1 MTIKSVSRRRFLQ
14 SSAAL
19 VVSFSFVAP
28 AMNALAAMTEKPGKS
43 MDAKAVD
50 AWLAI
55 GRNGQVTVYTG
66 KVDLGTGINTALAQI
81 VAEELEV
88 PLTQVHMVHGDTA
101 LTLDQGP
108 TFGSLSIQAAG
119 PTLRQA
125 AATARE
131 ALRQTAARRFG
142 VPVSAIAIQNGTAA
156 VSGDPTKKISYAD
169 LLADGRLNLASDPK
183 VLLKSPKDYQVV
195 GRPFRRMDIPAKAT
209 GEFTFMQDMKV
220 HGMLHARVIRPKA
233 IGAKIVAFDPHSI
246 AGIKG
251 AQVVRNGNFLAVVA
265 PTEWGAIKAA
275 QQLNV
280 SWSDWAELPKMADI
294 YQSVRNTPVKDTLT
308 ITKQG
313 EVSTAMAG
321 AAKTLKASYEWPV
334 QTHGSIGPSCAIA
347 DFKKGKLTLWS
358 STQAPHLTQK
368 QIAELLHL
376 PKDNVRV
383 IYVEGAGCYGRNGHE
398 DATADAAVLSHM
410 LGKPVRVQWMRHDE
424 HGWDPKGPPVVCDQE
439 AALDSAGNIIA
450 WRTNAREPWRI
461 NPAQEVPLLAGQ
473 LVSNSPLYGAASN
486 PGTIEKNA
494 NPGYR
499 VPNIYAT
506 VERVQTTP
514 FRVSWLRGPGR
525 LQNTF
530 ANESFMDELAAAAGA
545 DPVAFRLK
553 HLSDPRGIAVLKAA
567 VGKAGWQPRPAHTG
581 HSQAGRYAEG
591 QGVTYVK
598 YDGDRTYVAA
608 VAQVVVD
615 RETGTV
621 RVKKVTVAQDCGLVV
636 NPDGTRNQI
645 EGQVV
650 QTISRTLHE
659 EVRFDQSAI
668 TSVDWATYP
677 ILTFPE
683 APQSIDVVLLDRP
696 DKPAWGVGEPA
707 TSVIPSAIANAIYDA
722 VGVRARTV
730 PFTPERIKALMV

>member
-1 MTIKSVSRRRFLQ
+1 MKIESVSRRRFLQ

-19 VVSFSFVAP
+19 VVSFSIAAP
-28 AMNALAAMTEKPGKS
+28 AMESLAATGAKPGKN

-88 PLTQVHMVHGDTA
+88 PLAQVDMVHGDTA
-101 LTLDQGP
+101 FTLDQGP

-131 ALRQTAARRFG
+131 ALRQAAANRFN
-142 VPVSAIAIQNGTAA
+142 VPASSIVIQNGTAHVTGA
-156 VSGDPTKKISYAD
+156 PNKQISYSD
-169 LLADGRLNLASDPK
+169 LLANGQLNLASDPQAP
-183 VLLKSPKDYQVV
+183 LKSPKDYKVV
-195 GRPFRRMDIPAKAT
+195 GRPFRRKDIPAKTT

-220 HGMLHARVIRPKA
+220 RGMLHARVIRPKA
-233 IGAKIVAFDPHSI
+233 IGAKIVAVDAHSI

-275 QQLNV
+275 RQLEV
-280 SWSDWAELPKMADI
+280 TWSDWAELPKMANI
-294 YQSVRNTPVKDTLT
+294 YQSVRDTRLKDTQT
-308 ITKQG
+308 ITRQG
-313 EVSTAMAG
+313 DVGAAMAG

-439 AALDSAGNIIA
+439 AALDNAGNIIA
-450 WRTNAREPWRI
+450 WRTNSREPWRI

-473 LVSNSPLYGAASN
+473 LVNNAQIYEAASN
-486 PGTIEKNA
+486 PGTVEKNA
-494 NPGYR
+494 NPGYK
-499 VPNIYAT
+499 VPNLYAT
-506 VERVQTTP
+506 VERVETTP

-553 HLSDPRGIAVLKAA
+553 HMDDPRGIAVLKAA
-567 VGKAGWQPRPAHTG
+567 ADKDGWQPRPAHTG
-581 HSQAGRYAEG
+581 HPQAGRYAEG
-591 QGVTYVK
+591 RGITYVK

-608 VAQVVVD
+608 VAHVVVD
-615 RETGTV
+615 RETGAV

-659 EVRFDQSAI
+659 EVKFDRSAI
-668 TSVDWATYP
+668 TSLDWATYP

-683 APQSIDVVLLDRP
+683 APQAIDVVLLDRP

-707 TSVIPSAIANAIYDA
+707 TAVIPSAIANAIYDA

-730 PFTPERIKALMV
+730 PFTPDRIKALMA